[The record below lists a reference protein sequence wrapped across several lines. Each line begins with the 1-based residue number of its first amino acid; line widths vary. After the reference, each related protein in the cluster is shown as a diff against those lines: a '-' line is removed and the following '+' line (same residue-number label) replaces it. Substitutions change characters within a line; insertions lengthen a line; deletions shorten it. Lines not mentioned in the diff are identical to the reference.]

1 MRWLL
6 RVSPSGDESMRAD
19 LIDRLMA
26 VSGTLIRALV
36 YLMLASP
43 AILVVLSSFTS
54 SDTMNF
60 PPMGFSLRWYKVA
73 FANELF
79 MAALWTSTYVA
90 VLVAIVALLVG
101 FAGAFAMNRFSFRG
115 KAFLQGL
122 AFSPLVVPAV
132 VLGIGLL
139 QLFAWLDLTQTMYPL
154 LLGHL
159 VLTIPYV
166 VRTILASLT
175 LHDQQLEQA
184 AMNLRATPFRVIRR
198 ITLPLIMPGLLSA
211 SIFAFVT
218 SFGNV
223 TVSSF
228 LTYGGHVTLPVQ
240 IFAYVDTS
248 YDPLVAA
255 VSSLMIVVTLVV
267 ILTIERLIGAERLA

>member
-1 MRWLL
+1 
-6 RVSPSGDESMRAD
+6 MRAD